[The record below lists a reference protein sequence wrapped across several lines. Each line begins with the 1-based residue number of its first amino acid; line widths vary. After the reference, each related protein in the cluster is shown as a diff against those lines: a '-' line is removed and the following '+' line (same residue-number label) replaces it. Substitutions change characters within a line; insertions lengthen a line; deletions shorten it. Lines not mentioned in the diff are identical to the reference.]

1 MKKVNAVSVHT
12 MILNGKAAKS
22 AREHI
27 IVCSRRSVCE
37 TERNNERRD
46 SHGGVKKT
54 GEVWVEWHCATRP
67 RLPLFFNFP
76 FLLRHL
82 PSCFVL
88 LTECLELAKDI
99 RAHAESSKTT

>member
-37 TERNNERRD
+37 TKRNNKRRD
-46 SHGGVKKT
+46 SHGGVKKRGRFGSSGIALPDPDFPCFST
-54 GEVWVEWHCATRP
+54 FRFYCAIY
-67 RLPLFFNFP
+67 
-76 FLLRHL
+76 HL
-82 PSCFVL
+82 VSFC
-88 LTECLELAKDI
+88 
-99 RAHAESSKTT
+99 